1 MAKINESEGQPK
13 DLVQSVV
20 RALNIIDI
28 VGASREPLRAQAIAT
43 EANLHLA
50 TASHLLTTLVHV
62 GYLERTGRSYRL
74 APGKILDLSAKVEQD
89 LQPSPLALRHLQTVV
104 ERTRET
110 AYLSSLHKGS
120 VTITAVEEGDHAV
133 RVADLRVGLSGNIH
147 ARASGKA
154 LLAFGPESHL
164 ERLQLADGELAQRT
178 EFTIRT
184 LDQLR
189 EDLEQTRAR
198 GYALDQQ
205 EYALGVGG
213 MAVPLFEG
221 AQWPRTALSI
231 TVPLHRFSDPE
242 NFQHYVDVMLEVRRL
257 DAEVAQSGSGA
268 A

>member
-1 MAKINESEGQPK
+1 MAKSDDSETEPK

-20 RALNIIDI
+20 RALNIVDI
-28 VGASREPLRAQAIAT
+28 VGGAREPLRAQVIADQ
-43 EANLHLA
+43 ADLHLA
-50 TASHLLTTLVHV
+50 TTSHLLTTLVHV
-62 GYLERTGRSYRL
+62 GYLERDGRTYRL

-89 LQPSPLALRHLQTVV
+89 LQPSPLALRHLQMVV
-104 ERTRET
+104 EQTRET

-133 RVADLRVGLSGNIH
+133 RVADLRVGLSGNVH

-154 LLAFGPESHL
+154 LLAFGPESHF
-164 ERLQLADGELAQRT
+164 ERLQLVDGELPQRT
-178 EFTIRT
+178 EFTVRT

-189 EDLEQTRAR
+189 EDLELTRTR

-205 EYALGVGG
+205 EYALGVCG

-231 TVPLHRFSDPE
+231 TVPLHRFSDPK
-242 NFQHYVDVMLEVRRL
+242 NFQRYVDVMLEVRNL
-257 DAEVAQSGSGA
+257 DAEATQVGA
-268 A
+268 PGA